1 MKLIWSLAL
10 KDLRLLARD
19 RTGAFFVFAFPI
31 LFAVFFGTIFSGSSG
46 EPKRITILIVDLDAT
61 PASKAFAQDLLNAEE
76 FNASTLT
83 DQREA
88 EKQVLAGKA
97 VAAIMLPKG
106 FGERQANL
114 FSGTGGA
121 TLDVALDPSKNAE
134 TGMLIGVLQKYGFM
148 GMARSFQDPGMAR
161 NQLAA
166 AKNAAKIA
174 GSALPASFEKFLTDM
189 DKVLADADAAGLKPK
204 SSDGAPAATDAT
216 DKSGSGSKGGAGFTP
231 ITISS
236 RELHAE
242 RAGPNNGYALSFPQ
256 ATIWGIMNAA
266 LGFGTSLVGE
276 RIRGTLGRLRCS
288 PLTITQVLLGKA
300 VSCFI
305 TVMLVIGLLLVT
317 AHFVFKVTFAEPVSL
332 VMAAVAASTCF
343 VGIMMLVAA
352 LSPSERASGGLA
364 WGFLMIMAF
373 LGGAAVPLFVMP
385 MWMQNLSNISPMK
398 WALIAFEGGVWRGT
412 SPADMLL
419 PCGILLAVGV
429 VGFTAGAAAF
439 KRREGV

>member
-31 LFAVFFGTIFSGSSG
+31 LFAIFFGTIFSGSSG
-46 EPKRITILIVDLDAT
+46 EPKRITILIVDLDQT
-61 PASKAFAQDLLNAEE
+61 PASKAFAQDLLDAEE
-76 FNASTLT
+76 FNATTLT
-83 DQREA
+83 DQAEA

-106 FGERQANL
+106 FGQRQANL
-114 FSGTGGA
+114 FSGAGGA
-121 TLDVALDPSKNAE
+121 TLDVAVDPSKNAE
-134 TGMLIGVLQKYGFM
+134 SGMLVGVLQKYGFM
-148 GMARSFQDPGMAR
+148 GMARSFQDPAMAR
-161 NQLAA
+161 NQLSAA
-166 AKNAAKIA
+166 RNAAKIA
-174 GSALPASFEKFLTDM
+174 GSAVPASFDKFLTDM

-204 SSDGAPAATDAT
+204 SSSDPAVTKGDASAP
-216 DKSGSGSKGGAGFTP
+216 SKGAAGFSP
-231 ITISS
+231 ITINS

-256 ATIWGIMNAA
+256 ATIWGIMGAA

-276 RIRGTLGRLRCS
+276 RIRGTLGRLRCA

-305 TVMLVIGLLLVT
+305 TVMLVIALLLLM
-317 AHFVFKVTFAEPVSL
+317 ANLVFKVSFAQPVSL
-332 VMAAVAASTCF
+332 LMAAISASTCF

-364 WGFLMIMAF
+364 WGILMMMAF

-385 MWMQNLSNISPMK
+385 IWMQNLSNISPMK
-398 WALIAFEGGVWRGT
+398 WALLAFEGGVWRGT
-412 SPADMLL
+412 SPTEMLL
-419 PCGILLAVGV
+419 PCGILVAVGV
-429 VGFTAGAAAF
+429 VGFTTGAAAF
-439 KRREGV
+439 KRQAGT